1 MTDITLYK
9 FTRDDGGVTV
19 SPDKPQ
25 GEYTTLHRLIA
36 DEGMTLQKGDVKA
49 CCIDTDSADGW
60 NETEAE
66 ADEIMLFDEGA
77 TS

>member
-9 FTRDDGGVTV
+9 FTREGGGVTV
-19 SPDKPQ
+19 SPEKPQ

-36 DEGMTLQKGDVKA
+36 GDGMILQKGDITA

-60 NETEAE
+60 EETEAPE
-66 ADEIMLFDEGA
+66 ELMLFDEGA
-77 TS
+77 AE